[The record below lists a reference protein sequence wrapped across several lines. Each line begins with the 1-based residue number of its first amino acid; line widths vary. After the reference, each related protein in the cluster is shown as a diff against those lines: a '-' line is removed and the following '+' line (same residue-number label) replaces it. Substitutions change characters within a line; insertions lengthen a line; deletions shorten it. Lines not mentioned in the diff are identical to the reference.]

1 VEAVRDDADGPGRV
15 TKRELGPGDRE
26 VQGEDAE
33 KDAEDR
39 AVSGFQV
46 VAFGYQLPAISSLP
60 SPLSITTN

>member
-26 VQGEDAE
+26 VQDEDAE

-46 VAFGYQLPAISSLP
+46 VAFSGQRSAACTSVQPRAEC
-60 SPLSITTN
+60 